1 MAIPFDN
8 KNYAVYFGSMQELN
22 FKNAI
27 PIKKCKNGEAGIIL
41 TPEAPHNQDWDL
53 FENKKDLIKNYEIKP
68 KIMNNSFFV
77 TEFNKRRRDYLWDK
91 HEEKMKSNFFAALI
105 QLEAMIVTYPDKSC
119 ENQMNGWDKNTCGY
133 RGVGFNNGFVS
144 KVATKAS
151 LVNGVKTVNDH
162 FVGTSLCGETVR
174 KAFIENDYN

>member
-1 MAIPFDN
+1 
-8 KNYAVYFGSMQELN
+8 
-22 FKNAI
+22 
-27 PIKKCKNGEAGIIL
+27 
-41 TPEAPHNQDWDL
+41 
-53 FENKKDLIKNYEIKP
+53 
-68 KIMNNSFFV
+68 MNNSFFV

-162 FVGTSLCGETVR
+162 FIGTSLCGETVR
-174 KAFIENDYN
+174 KAFIKNNYDIDYMVNEWLYEHLFLWATIKITKEEHKPENVIRNKHTIKQKLNLEHYKNVSDLV